1 MQNYFTKLIFKIISD
16 RQRSVSHFCSDD
28 AKYNWCSDV
37 FVSVALTSHCNCIW
51 TTFFLYI
58 DTAWPAFSADSRPS
72 HEETAAAGGG
82 TPVLC
87 EPAADIKQFLS
98 HTETSWQSHM
108 WSPAPPPTINIW
120 TRLTGHFQLWELS
133 VTSPHCAV
141 HQTTVDFPLLSH
153 AFYTPHRPVFSCLR
167 AVLATVGPGQA
178 SECSRDCVLEVTGQ
192 CTAAEIN
199 SHTLIQCAIK
209 NYDFIWFI

>member
-1 MQNYFTKLIFKIISD
+1 MKTQQLLVARHQCCVSQPRIS
-16 RQRSVSHFCSDD
+16 
-28 AKYNWCSDV
+28 N
-37 FVSVALTSHCNCIW
+37 N
-51 TTFFLYI
+51 
-58 DTAWPAFSADSRPS
+58 FSATLRQVDRVTCAPQLLPLLSTSGPDS
-72 HEETAAAGGG
+72 
-82 TPVLC
+82 L
-87 EPAADIKQFLS
+87 I
-98 HTETSWQSHM
+98 TSNCKS
-108 WSPAPPPTINIW
+108 S
-120 TRLTGHFQLWELS
+120 S

-199 SHTLIQCAIK
+199 SHTLIQCANKKYVHLVYLSSIICINNK
-209 NYDFIWFI
+209 WNRDWFYKYSFKFKAEPRFPWKESKMWVVGRKLRKYFCGHPVHSTFLMVLILVDSREVD